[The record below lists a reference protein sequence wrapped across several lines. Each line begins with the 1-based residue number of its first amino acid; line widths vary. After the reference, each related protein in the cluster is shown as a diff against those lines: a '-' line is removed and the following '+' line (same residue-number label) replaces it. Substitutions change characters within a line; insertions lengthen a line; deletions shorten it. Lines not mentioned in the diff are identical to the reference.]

1 VYVVSNGSQ
10 NRTLGF
16 ELLSQEQ
23 PADGYHCGQKN
34 ECKNKFFISAVL
46 FGTQRHVVA
55 ECHAQCECKRPIG
68 IQSRREAESSQS
80 VPGWFSNLEVNLG
93 SPRDAKINRGEPASE
108 SGHDTGMRSKLGK
121 LSLVWR
127 EMKRGSERKG
137 VDSAAR
143 TGKEQNGDGK
153 QVKDPTRKN
162 GVWGTPA
169 ANNRWL
175 FSPHIQKDA
184 ACSAWT
190 EYFDSGGV
198 GLEERVQ

>member
-10 NRTLGF
+10 NRTPGF

-23 PADGYHCGQKN
+23 PADGYHCGEKN

-55 ECHAQCECKRPIG
+55 ECHAQCEWKRPIG
-68 IQSRREAESSQS
+68 IQSRREAQSSQS

-143 TGKEQNGDGK
+143 TGKEQNGDAESKSKTPHAKTVYGAPRSNSSGQQQMVVLTAYTK
-153 QVKDPTRKN
+153 RRSLFGMD
-162 GVWGTPA
+162 GV
-169 ANNRWL
+169 
-175 FSPHIQKDA
+175 F
-184 ACSAWT
+184 
-190 EYFDSGGV
+190 
-198 GLEERVQ
+198 